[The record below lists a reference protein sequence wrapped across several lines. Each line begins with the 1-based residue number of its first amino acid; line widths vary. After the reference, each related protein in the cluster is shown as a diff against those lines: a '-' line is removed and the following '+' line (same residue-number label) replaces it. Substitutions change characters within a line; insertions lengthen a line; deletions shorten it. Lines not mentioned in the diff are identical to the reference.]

1 MKNYETNIYNYVD
14 KKTGQHIVK
23 ATTMYAGKTVS
34 AFAKCDPEDTFDL
47 AFGAALALK
56 RLDLKIAKKRAASMK
71 KYTKFCQMN
80 LDFIEYEKRRIK
92 GVLERAQIA
101 VSDRQVEI
109 KEIEAS
115 IANMLANV

>member
-1 MKNYETNIYNYVD
+1 MRKYETKVYNYVD
-14 KKTGQHIVK
+14 KKTRQYIVK

-34 AFAKCDPEDTFDL
+34 AFAKCDPDDTFDFT
-47 AFGAALALK
+47 FGSALALK

-80 LDFIEYEKRRIK
+80 LDFIECEKRRIK
-92 GVLERAQIA
+92 GALERAQIA
-101 VSDRQVEI
+101 ASDRQVEI

-115 IANMLANV
+115 IANMLANI

>member
-1 MKNYETNIYNYVD
+1 MRNYETNVYNYVD

-47 AFGAALALK
+47 AFGSALALK

-71 KYTKFCQMN
+71 NYTKFCEMN
-80 LDFIEYEKRRIK
+80 LDFIEITKRRTK
-92 GVLERAQIA
+92 GALERARIA
-101 VSDRQVEI
+101 MSDRQVEI
-109 KEIEAS
+109 KEIEAT
-115 IANMLANV
+115 IATMLANV